1 MAFSPLCPNIGES
14 FQIYPHLMNFS
25 HALLVRKWQMDFF
38 GRSHGLPGSG
48 WPLKCVIHRS
58 LCPHDAQQH
67 VHWQRPGVNLLL
79 IKAWDKPLL

>member
-1 MAFSPLCPNIGES
+1 M
-14 FQIYPHLMNFS
+14 M
-25 HALLVRKWQMDFF
+25 LLPGRQKTVFHQMEN
-38 GRSHGLPGSG
+38 GRSHGLPGLG

-79 IKAWDKPLL
+79 IKAWDKLLL